1 MVGIPSSHG
10 PESQNYFSTKN
21 KVSKAGGGEPRG
33 KKPQPSSKPFSQH
46 NGQASPQPHHTK
58 QHPVKPKFPSGQK
71 QSRQNSSPKPILNNK
86 NNSHARQLPNS
97 LRCSPASSRSS
108 PSSFR
113 SSPPRSTTSPSRS
126 SPNNFASSTCYQPP
140 TPSSLP
146 KPPTHWT
153 CHPASPAQPATDP
166 STHLKLLLNLQ
177 A

>member
-97 LRCSPASSRSS
+97 LRCSPA
-108 PSSFR
+108 PLA
-113 SSPPRSTTSPSRS
+113 PRSQRPTQARIWNFFSISKLRRRFSRWNEKEVKSFSPESQL
-126 SPNNFASSTCYQPP
+126 SPKNYKMGPNVHRMIE
-140 TPSSLP
+140 
-146 KPPTHWT
+146 THHEKINGENW
-153 CHPASPAQPATDP
+153 
-166 STHLKLLLNLQ
+166 
-177 A
+177 